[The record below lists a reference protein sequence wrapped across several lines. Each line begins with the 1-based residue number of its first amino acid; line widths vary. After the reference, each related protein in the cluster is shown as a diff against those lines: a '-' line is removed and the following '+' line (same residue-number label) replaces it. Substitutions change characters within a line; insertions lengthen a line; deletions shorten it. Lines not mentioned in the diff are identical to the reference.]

1 MGLIIDLF
9 VENAV
14 QVLQNT
20 WGLHLTAGAW
30 GLVGGFFY
38 WGGVFEI
45 LNEYLNRTVSFL
57 LSLPISFGLGFLT
70 VAALFA
76 GLILSIAL
84 LSLLAVPF
92 VILITLLAMFNF

>member
-20 WGLHLTAGAW
+20 WGLHLTAIAW

-38 WGGVFEI
+38 WGGVFDF
-45 LNEYLNRTVSFL
+45 LSDYLNGTVSFL
-57 LSLPISFGLGFLT
+57 LSLPISFSLGFLT
-70 VAALFA
+70 VATLFA

-92 VILITLLAMFNF
+92 VILLTVYVMIFG

>member
-1 MGLIIDLF
+1 MGLIIDLL
-9 VENAV
+9 V
-14 QVLQNT
+14 QNT
-20 WGLHLTAGAW
+20 IEVWNNTQGLHLTAIAW

-38 WGGVFEI
+38 WGGVFDI

-84 LSLLAVPF
+84 LSLLAVPL
-92 VILITLLAMFNF
+92 VILLTAYVTIFG